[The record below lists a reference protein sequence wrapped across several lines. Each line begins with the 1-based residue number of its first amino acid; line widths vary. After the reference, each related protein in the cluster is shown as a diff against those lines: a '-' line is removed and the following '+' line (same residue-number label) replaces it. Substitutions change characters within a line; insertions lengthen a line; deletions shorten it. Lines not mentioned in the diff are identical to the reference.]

1 MNRVLQIPTQV
12 VKQKCLSEGPE
23 RHFFLILLLK
33 VIRLGFTACGVT
45 SLPPRAIL
53 RPKSSTRYALMLLLY
68 TTSALEQARLAGY
81 KTTAPDFRQALLFGR
96 VSVGNGKYEGG

>member
-33 VIRLGFTACGVT
+33 VIRLGFAKMRCFTAVSCV
-45 SLPPRAIL
+45 LLVLLVLVNRLIYNAIN
-53 RPKSSTRYALMLLLY
+53 A
-68 TTSALEQARLAGY
+68 
-81 KTTAPDFRQALLFGR
+81 F
-96 VSVGNGKYEGG
+96 VVV